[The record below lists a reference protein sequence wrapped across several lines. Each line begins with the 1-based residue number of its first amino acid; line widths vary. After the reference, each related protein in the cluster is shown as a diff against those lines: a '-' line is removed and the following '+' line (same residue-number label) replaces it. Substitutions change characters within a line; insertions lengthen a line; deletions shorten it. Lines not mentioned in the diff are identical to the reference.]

1 MYARVA
7 RRQNLPVMSDVILR
21 VSNVRRSH
29 LLASPKRCRFAD
41 VRGKSEILSG
51 QVSRRSCAT
60 AEDEEARSLLVQDP
74 EVEECVISFDL
85 SAASVLVLTAPSGFG
100 KSTLLKALAGLVPID
115 GGVGSS
121 VLLRDESCSGLVPAV
136 RGGLSEWRSRVRYVP
151 AGGGAALFKES
162 TPRKTLELIARYQ
175 NQNTHHPSRFRFW
188 NVFQGTPASRA
199 CLDSSTL
206 KAASHLEALGL
217 PSEVLDKAWSSLS
230 AGVSALRAP
239 PIPFPSIFTHAFSTR
254 TPFSFDTWRGT
265 YQLTYSTICICRKRS
280 VRSLPSPFRRLR
292 LRGSSCS
299 TNPRARAIQR
309 RHSKPKICSF
319 ASA

>member
-60 AEDEEARSLLVQDP
+60 AEDEEARSLLVEDP

-121 VLLRDESCSGLVPAV
+121 VLLRDELCSALVPAV

-162 TPRKTLELIARYQ
+162 TPRKTLELIARYR
-175 NQNTHHPSRFRFW
+175 NQNINPSRFRFW

-217 PSEVLDKAWSSLS
+217 PSEVLDKAWSLLS
-230 AGVSALRAP
+230 AGVSALLARL
-239 PIPFPSIFTHAFSTR
+239 PSIPPSLSPPFSR
-254 TPFSFDTWRGT
+254 TPFLHARLFL
-265 YQLTYSTICICRKRS
+265 LTLDDAR
-280 VRSLPSPFRRLR
+280 
-292 LRGSSCS
+292 
-299 TNPRARAIQR
+299 TN
-309 RHSKPKICSF
+309 
-319 ASA
+319 

>member
-60 AEDEEARSLLVQDP
+60 AEDEEARSLLVEDP

-151 AGGGAALFKES
+151 AGGGSGTIQGEHAEKDARAHRQVPQPEYKSEPLS
-162 TPRKTLELIARYQ
+162 LLERL
-175 NQNTHHPSRFRFW
+175 SR
-188 NVFQGTPASRA
+188 
-199 CLDSSTL
+199 DSS
-206 KAASHLEALGL
+206 E
-217 PSEVLDKAWSSLS
+217 PRLS
-230 AGVSALRAP
+230 G
-239 PIPFPSIFTHAFSTR
+239 FEHAK
-254 TPFSFDTWRGT
+254 G
-265 YQLTYSTICICRKRS
+265 
-280 VRSLPSPFRRLR
+280 SLPS
-292 LRGSSCS
+292 
-299 TNPRARAIQR
+299 
-309 RHSKPKICSF
+309 
-319 ASA
+319 